1 LSSENITFNVKE
13 ALHMLADINDVL
25 EQIRH
30 WCLNNAAVA
39 ISRLQDEWANI
50 CSKAKF
56 TESDVFVQQCENI
69 LADCEAF
76 QNQIDEKSI
85 NFTDT
90 TEIRLLSIKKLAGN
104 DNDVNFIMKQVS
116 QHWNETVQPQLV
128 FLYEKLEELEL
139 SVRDRITL

>member
-1 LSSENITFNVKE
+1 MSSENITFNVKE

-39 ISRLQDEWANI
+39 ISKLQDQWANA
-50 CSKAKF
+50 CSPTKS
-56 TESDVFVQQCENI
+56 TEPDVFTQQCENI

-76 QNQIDEKSI
+76 QNQIDEKVMS
-85 NFTDT
+85 FTDT
-90 TEIRLLSIKKLAGN
+90 IEIRRLSIKKLAGN
-104 DNDVNFIMKQVS
+104 DNDANFIMKQVS